1 MQAVL
6 FNSAPLTGTTVAYP
20 IAAVAVT
27 DYDLASGGDS
37 VLRDVSGS
45 PALSC
50 AFAALP
56 QSVLASHTDCSLMM
70 GAEQTVGANGLTLE
84 VSFDSGAPLVVEVP
98 LSVYAISTMTIQ
110 ALARSSATHLA
121 WPQKLCIMTTLVP
134 ARNSATHLW
143 KEPITP
149 HTLNLI
155 IIFSTATHYMCL
167 STFKYVRT

>member
-50 AFAALP
+50 AIAALP
-56 QSVLASHTDCSLMM
+56 QSVLASHADCSLVM
-70 GAEQTVGANGLTLE
+70 GVEQTEGESGLTLE
-84 VSFDSGAPLVVEVP
+84 VSFGSGAQLVAEVP
-98 LSVYAISTMTIQ
+98 LSVYAISTLTIQ
-110 ALARSSATHLA
+110 APTGTSATH
-121 WPQKLCIMTTLVP
+121 
-134 ARNSATHLW
+134 HLR
-143 KEPITP
+143 P
-149 HTLNLI
+149 
-155 IIFSTATHYMCL
+155 
-167 STFKYVRT
+167 